1 MAGRARCLVL
11 QLSTGRK
18 GKCRHLRSGRRGAR
32 EELAPRESSVHAVQ
46 STGAQSRVRGG
57 RDGCSRAG
65 TRKASN
71 CSRGTLGARRRAES
85 AGHGPRRQGLVDH
98 VLQHTSKRGLHVSC
112 ARWRSAGGGRTGHAT
127 KELLLSSISVSRS
140 PHRAP
145 AGLYPQILIEK

>member
-98 VLQHTSKRGLHVSC
+98 VLQHTF
-112 ARWRSAGGGRTGHAT
+112 
-127 KELLLSSISVSRS
+127 
-140 PHRAP
+140 
-145 AGLYPQILIEK
+145 Q